1 MILTSPLR
9 RRGPEIRKAR
19 DDRTAHHRMG
29 VADGRAPHGGPRS
42 DATLCAHTDD
52 GTLGNARELHAEQQ
66 ARRSA

>member
-1 MILTSPLR
+1 MGGGASGRTSAP
-9 RRGPEIRKAR
+9 ADTR
-19 DDRTAHHRMG
+19 DDRTAHHRMR